1 MERYD
6 VIVVGAGIAGSVLA
20 RLLAEKGVKVLLVE
34 KDEYSGKTTACGGLF
49 DRPYFDRY
57 VDDPSII
64 EQEIKRN
71 VFIMPWGEVTY
82 ECDQVTVKRRK
93 FDRYLAERAQQS
105 GAHLV
110 TLTKAVDYRVK
121 SPGAVEVTLNHRK
134 SRETRTVQAK
144 LVAFADGP
152 HTLAKANPLFNY
164 EPNRPYWAYAYAYE
178 VEGIPIDP
186 QEIKIYLDERIAPWG
201 YGWIFPNRNDSNIG
215 VGTIQAE
222 IDRGIKVKEK
232 LFYFIEEYEKTG
244 PLLKDRKIVD
254 KKGGFI
260 PMWLIQHFADD
271 SQVVLGDAGGMVSPL
286 FGAGID
292 YAIEAAEA
300 AAPVI
305 LEALAHNDFTR
316 HRLQRYEA
324 NLEDRVLKDLRKQM
338 LLAKIII
345 HSLRFGKRF
354 PVKILAAIAFGAKYN
369 RWNKIKILT
378 YPILGKPKPLT
389 QDSQF
394 LSHK

>member
-134 SRETRTVQAK
+134 TRETRTVQAK

-305 LEALAHNDFTR
+305 LEALAYNDFTR

-369 RWNKIKILT
+369 RWNKIKILG
-378 YPILGKPKPLT
+378 YPFFGTPRSLQHET
-389 QDSQF
+389 QF

>member
-20 RLLAEKGVKVLLVE
+20 RLLAEKGVEVLLVE

-378 YPILGKPKPLT
+378 YPILGKPQPLT

>member
-121 SPGAVEVTLNHRK
+121 SLGAVEVTLNHRK

>member
-20 RLLAEKGVKVLLVE
+20 RLLAEKGVEVLLVE

-316 HRLQRYEA
+316 HRLQGYEA

>member
-20 RLLAEKGVKVLLVE
+20 RLLAEKGVEVLLVE

-178 VEGIPIDP
+178 VEGVPIDP

-378 YPILGKPKPLT
+378 YPILGKPQPLT

>member
-20 RLLAEKGVKVLLVE
+20 RLLAEKGVEVLLVE

-178 VEGIPIDP
+178 VEGIPIEP

-316 HRLQRYEA
+316 HRLQGYEA

>member
-1 MERYD
+1 LERYD

-121 SPGAVEVTLNHRK
+121 SLGAVEVTLNHRK

>member
-1 MERYD
+1 M
-6 VIVVGAGIAGSVLA
+6 
-20 RLLAEKGVKVLLVE
+20 E

-121 SPGAVEVTLNHRK
+121 SLGAVEVTLNHRK

-186 QEIKIYLDERIAPWG
+186 QEIKIYLDDRIAPWG

>member
-1 MERYD
+1 M
-6 VIVVGAGIAGSVLA
+6 GAGIAGSVLA
-20 RLLAEKGVKVLLVE
+20 RLLAEKGVEVLLVE

-316 HRLQRYEA
+316 HRLQGYEA